1 MAIEYTAATGS
12 AVHLTS
18 IVIFSPPFFAALP
31 QLAPRAVASAAPN
44 GIQTQSDM
52 AKGPTVKNGKKA
64 YLACLTRCSREL
76 RFRRCGGV
84 AAATDSRNCALC
96 AATSSPGR
104 SRTEERIWSEH
115 RAKENLQWQC

>member
-12 AVHLTS
+12 AVHLLS
-18 IVIFSPPFFAALP
+18 IVIFSPPFFAAMP
-31 QLAPRAVASAAPN
+31 WLALRAVGLAAPN
-44 GIQTQSDM
+44 GIQIQATWQ
-52 AKGPTVKNGKKA
+52 KGRTVKNGKEA
-64 YLACLTRCSREL
+64 YLECLARCARGL
-76 RFRRCGGV
+76 RCRKCGGA

-104 SRTEERIWSEH
+104 SRAEERIWSEH